1 MDPVH
6 PDGPATA
13 ATGPSAE
20 ALTDLLGAIG
30 YAELT
35 AGLRMATD
43 ALGAPGLGVRIWM
56 GRAAGAE
63 LEHFERI
70 AARLRELGHDPE
82 VVMAPFAAPVDAFHE
97 RTRPRDW
104 LEALVK
110 AYVGDGI
117 ARDFYREVA
126 QHVDGRSRELI
137 ESVLQVDAQDE
148 FVVRALTDAIELD
161 PAVAGRL
168 ALWARRLVGEAI
180 AQTQYV
186 ALERDA
192 LLGLLVGGH
201 GNGVDLA
208 DLGRMFTRLIELH
221 GERMARLGLTP

>member
-1 MDPVH
+1 MDADLTPEA
-6 PDGPATA
+6 PAESQ
-13 ATGPSAE
+13 GQ
-20 ALTDLLGAIG
+20 TDAVTELLGAIG

-35 AGLRMATD
+35 AGLRMAAD
-43 ALGAPGLGVRIWM
+43 ALAAPGLGVRVWM
-56 GRAAGAE
+56 GRASSAE

-70 AARLRELGHDPE
+70 VTRLKEMGQDPE
-82 VVMAPFAAPVDAFHE
+82 TVMEPFIAPVDAFHE

-110 AYVGDGI
+110 IYVGDGI
-117 ARDFYREVA
+117 ARDFYREIA
-126 QHVDGRSRELI
+126 QHVDEGSRELI
-137 ESVLQVDAQDE
+137 ESVLQVDEQDE
-148 FVVRALTDAIELD
+148 FVVGAVTDAIDAD

-186 ALERDA
+186 AVEREA
-192 LLGLLVGGH
+192 LMTMMVGGQQA
-201 GNGVDLA
+201 GVDLA

-221 GERMARLGLTP
+221 GQRMGRLGLTP